1 MPDPR
6 GRFNVYTP
14 AGRAVMVGTLRAGV
28 PGRHLA
34 LRPFMQISV
43 FCLRAALPAKR

>member
-28 PGRHLA
+28 AGRQRA
-34 LRPFMQISV
+34 LRPLLHVSV
-43 FCLRAALPAKR
+43 FWLRAALPAKR